1 MGLCAHLPHNVRGFI
16 KKGRERGSVESR
28 REEVELRGGGSDE
41 MITWDVLTAAGM
53 ERGDNRMDG

>member
-28 REEVELRGGGSDE
+28 REELGGGSDK
-41 MITWDVLTAAGM
+41 MITWDVLTAAGK
-53 ERGDNRMDG
+53 EGGG

>member
-28 REEVELRGGGSDE
+28 REEVELRRGGGV
-41 MITWDVLTAAGM
+41 M
-53 ERGDNRMDG
+53 R